1 MYSVIGC
8 SDCESVKIVEGN
20 PETTVCNR
28 CQAQIKV
35 ATARVIFESGDLQEA
50 KEARSLA
57 MAKRNGFDY
66 LADEMVDREILN
78 ETVTQNVAEEELIS
92 EKADEDPMEIEEAGD
107 IDKPKTAE
115 ERDPKKRIVMDAIEF
130 LEEPTDDDVV
140 EFAEDRGVEPD
151 RAAEIVD
158 KLCMEGEAMRTRE
171 GVVRLL

>member
-1 MYSVIGC
+1 MFSVIGC
-8 SDCESVKIVEGN
+8 SDCESVKIVKGT

-28 CQAQIKV
+28 CQAQIQV
-35 ATARVIFESGDLQEA
+35 ATARVIYESEDLQEA

-57 MAKRNGFDY
+57 LARRNGFDY

-78 ETVTQNVAEEELIS
+78 ETVTENVAEEELIEEKS
-92 EKADEDPMEIEEAGD
+92 EEDPVEIEEAGD

-130 LEEPTDDDVV
+130 LDEPTDDDVV
-140 EFAEDRGVEPD
+140 EFAEDRGVEPE

-158 KLCMEGEAMRTRE
+158 RLCMEGEAMRTRE
-171 GVVRLL
+171 GTIRLL